1 MKTVHLDWVEEAR
14 LSKPE
19 KSREKTLDLVCEV
32 IGSHRKF
39 LSQ

>member
-1 MKTVHLDWVEEAR
+1 MVVEAR

-19 KSREKTLDLVCEV
+19 ECRERTLDCEV

-39 LSQ
+39 LSRCVT